1 MNEEILGNAAEN
13 EEMEEVEIYTLI
25 DENGEE
31 CEFECVAKY
40 EEGDD
45 MYFAML
51 PLNEE
56 GADEYVILK
65 LDVDENGED
74 ALISVDDD
82 AEFDK
87 ISDIFDDILF
97 NEVDYDRE

>member
-97 NEVDYDRE
+97 NEVDYDQE

>member
-1 MNEEILGNAAEN
+1 MANEEILQNE

-25 DENGEE
+25 DENGVE
-31 CEFECVAKY
+31 CQFECVARY

-45 MYFAML
+45 VYFAML
-51 PLNEE
+51 PLQENE
-56 GADEYVILK
+56 ADEYVILK
-65 LDVDENGED
+65 LETAEDGEQS
-74 ALISVDDD
+74 LVSVDDD

-97 NEVDYDRE
+97 SEVDYDQE

>member
-13 EEMEEVEIYTLI
+13 EEMEEVEIYTLV

-31 CEFECVAKY
+31 CQFECVARY

-45 MYFAML
+45 IYFAML
-51 PLNEE
+51 PLDEE
-56 GADEYVILK
+56 GNDEYVILK

-87 ISDIFDDILF
+87 ISDIFDDMLF
-97 NEVDYDRE
+97 NEVDYDQE

>member
-1 MNEEILGNAAEN
+1 MNEEILGNATEN

-31 CEFECVAKY
+31 CQFECVAKY

-51 PLNEE
+51 PLDEE
-56 GADEYVILK
+56 DADEYVILK

-97 NEVDYDRE
+97 NEVDYDQE

>member
-1 MNEEILGNAAEN
+1 MAHEEILQNE

-25 DENGEE
+25 DENGVE
-31 CEFECVAKY
+31 CQFECVARY

-45 MYFAML
+45 VYFAML
-51 PLNEE
+51 PLQENE
-56 GADEYVILK
+56 ADEYVILK
-65 LDVDENGED
+65 LETAEDGEQS
-74 ALISVDDD
+74 LVSVDDD

-97 NEVDYDRE
+97 SEVDYDQE